1 MKSSALLGVIL
12 IIIGVICLVYGG
24 ISYTKIEKVIDIGPL
39 QVKADKEKKI
49 PIPPVVGIIAI
60 GVGITILLLKK

>member
-12 IIIGVICLVYGG
+12 IIIRVICLVYGG

>member
-24 ISYTKIEKVIDIGPL
+24 ISYTKTEKVIDIGPL